1 MMLMISLL
9 RKTRKK
15 MSAGIP
21 LKDNDR
27 FPWILKIRNNIHL
40 WNVDMGAVLAFPD
53 LKQSYLDR
61 LTAGSGRSDIIF
73 VT

>member
-9 RKTRKK
+9 RRTRKK

-21 LKDNDR
+21 LNDNDR
-27 FPWILKIRNNIHL
+27 FPWILKKKNNINL
-40 WNVDMGAVLAFPD
+40 WNEDKGAVLAFPD

-61 LTAGSGRSDIIF
+61 LTAGSGRSDIVF